1 MNPTNQL
8 AAFVATTTYDDIPP
22 QIRQLARYCFRDHL
36 GVGLLGSQSE
46 SGEKMHQYVSV
57 SHKGT
62 TATVLGGE
70 TATPQGAA
78 LANGTFAHVDDYDDT
93 YESIVIHPST
103 PVVPAALAAAEAEDS
118 SAEELLTALVVG
130 TEVLFRVG
138 HSVYPEHYDNG
149 WHLTAT
155 VGTFGAAAAAASI
168 YDLSESVIEHA
179 FGIAGSAAPTT
190 LKRNMGSTIKLT
202 HPGQGAQRG
211 IEAALMARDG
221 WTANTTIFEGKN
233 GYPAV
238 MAPGRENPTVDVEGL
253 GEQWS
258 LTDVGFK
265 LYPSAIVTHAGIYAL
280 EALLEE
286 KGIDGDDL
294 ESVEVFVDETIDV
307 LKHPKL
313 AGPFEAKFSF
323 EFCLSLIA
331 TYGSV
336 DPEHFS
342 QGFLEDE
349 ELNRQMEMITVIPE
363 TKLFGANYF
372 GYGARIRVKTTDGET
387 YTREQRTP
395 PAMPYEMSDEGALES
410 KFLECAATVYDDEKV
425 AQLNERLL
433 GLGETHTFEDVR
445 SILTSDVH

>member
-8 AAFVATTTYDDIPP
+8 ATFVATTTFDDIPP
-22 QIRQLARYCFRDHL
+22 HIHQLARYCLRDHL

-46 SGEKMHQYVSV
+46 SGSRMHRYVSQ
-57 SHKGT
+57 SYTGT

-103 PVVPAALAAAEAEDS
+103 PVVPAALAAAEAEES
-118 SAEELLTALVVG
+118 TAEELLTALVVG

-168 YDLSESVIEHA
+168 YGLSDETIEHA
-179 FGIAGSAAPTT
+179 FGIAGSVAPTT

-211 IEAALMARDG
+211 LEAALMARDG
-221 WTANTTIFEGKN
+221 WTANRAIFEGEN

-238 MAPGRENPTVDVEGL
+238 MAPGRENPTVDVEDL

-280 EALLEE
+280 EALLDEQ
-286 KGIDGDDL
+286 GLNGDDV

-307 LKHPKL
+307 LKHPTL
-313 AGPFEAKFSF
+313 SGPFEAKFSF

-331 TYGSV
+331 KYGSV

-342 QGFLEDE
+342 ETFLEDDD
-349 ELNRQMEMITVIPE
+349 LRSRMETVTVVPE
-363 TKLFGANYF
+363 AGLFGSEYF
-372 GYGARIRVKTTDGET
+372 GYGARISVETTAGET
-387 YTREQRTP
+387 YVREQRTP
-395 PAMPYEMSDEGALES
+395 PAMPYEASDEAALQS
-410 KFLECAATVYDDEKV
+410 KFLDCASAVFDDPEAT
-425 AQLNERLL
+425 QLNERLL
-433 GLGETHTFEDVR
+433 GLCETHTLEDVL
-445 SILTSDVH
+445 SIIR